1 MFQVRD
7 EQHRMIE
14 SNGDTLPQL
23 KEIFSDQPIY
33 RRTGIINCCEDPSF
47 RSALEDLLA
56 NIGRTHVIIS
66 RVTIGTCCSMPTLA
80 MRHDGYPVFPV
91 IDACGARNTYEA
103 DAATSSM
110 ARTEAQLVTVFAL
123 GCELRIGSRPQG
135 TPCSIPSPMSC
146 PNTAW

>member
-1 MFQVRD
+1 MRRVQLLGEAHRMFQVRD

-91 IDACGARNTYEA
+91 IDACVR
-103 DAATSSM
+103 
-110 ARTEAQLVTVFAL
+110 
-123 GCELRIGSRPQG
+123 G
-135 TPCSIPSPMSC
+135 TPMKQMPQHRAWRGRGPS
-146 PNTAW
+146 W